1 MQIKIRIR
9 SPIKWKCGSESA
21 QKSRSPI
28 KVKSGIFGSRKGRKS
43 GSGLGIKKTRIRLK
57 YFYSLMRDLGWNK
70 FGSGM
75 EKIRIR
81 DPG

>member
-28 KVKSGIFGSRKGRKS
+28 KVKSGFLNPGSRKGRKS
-43 GSGLGIKKTRIRLK
+43 GSGLGIKNP
-57 YFYSLMRDLGWNK
+57 D
-70 FGSGM
+70 
-75 EKIRIR
+75 
-81 DPG
+81 